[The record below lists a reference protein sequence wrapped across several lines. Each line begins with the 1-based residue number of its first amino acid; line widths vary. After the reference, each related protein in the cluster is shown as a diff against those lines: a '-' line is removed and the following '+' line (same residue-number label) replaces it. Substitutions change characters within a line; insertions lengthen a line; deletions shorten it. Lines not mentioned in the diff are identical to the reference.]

1 MADKQKTIKKAVSL
15 KGKGLHS
22 GVDVEVTLKPA
33 PENHGFIFKRTDL
46 PEQPLIKAVAE
57 NVTDTSRGTTLE
69 DNNAKVSTIEHCL
82 AACTGME
89 LDNVLFEINGPEA
102 PILDGSS
109 KKYVEAILEAG
120 IEEQEAEKIY
130 FTPNEKVEYYDE
142 EKGIHIIAYPDE
154 ALSMNV
160 LIDYNSKVL
169 GNQYGTLDDLKKF
182 KDEVAPCRTFVFLHE
197 LEYLARHN
205 LIKGGDMDNAIVIM
219 DRQVSQEELDRL
231 AELFNKPKIKVKPEG
246 VLNNIDL
253 HFPNEPARH
262 KLLDLIGDLSL
273 IGMPFKGKV
282 IAQRPGHHANTEFA
296 RILRQMAKKQK
307 AKKDIPKYDPNQKPV
322 DDIISIQNTLP
333 HRNPFLLV
341 DKIIHRDEKQVIG
354 IKNVTMNEPFFVG
367 HFPGEPVMPG
377 VLQIEALA
385 QVGGLLVLNTV
396 EDPENYLTFFLKV
409 DKVRFK
415 RKVVPGDTL
424 IMKMSL
430 LEPMRRG
437 IAIMYGEGYVGD
449 SLAIEGEMMAQI
461 VKVKEPK

>member
-1 MADKQKTIKKAVSL
+1 MSEKQKTIKKAVSL
-15 KGKGLHS
+15 SGKGLHT
-22 GVDVEVTLKPA
+22 GVNVQVTLNPA
-33 PENHGFIFKRTDL
+33 PENHGFIFKRVDL
-46 PEQPLIKAVAE
+46 PGQPTIRAVAE
-57 NVTDTSRGTTLE
+57 NVTDTARGTTLE
-69 DNNAKVSTIEHCL
+69 ENGAKVATIEHVL
-82 AACTGME
+82 AACTGMGM
-89 LDNVLFEINGPEA
+89 DNVLIEINAAEA

-109 KKYVEAILEAG
+109 QKYVEAISEAG
-120 IEEQEAEKIY
+120 IEEQSAEKHY
-130 FTPNEKVEYYDE
+130 FTPSEKVEYYDE

-154 ALSMNV
+154 QLSMNV

-169 GNQYGTLDDLKKF
+169 GNQYATLDDLGKF

-197 LEYLARHN
+197 LEYLAANN
-205 LIKGGDMDNAIVIM
+205 LIKGGDLDNAIVIM
-219 DRQVSQEELDRL
+219 DRKVEQEELDRL

-262 KLLDLIGDLSL
+262 KLLDMIGDLSL
-273 IGMPFKGKV
+273 IGMPFKGKI

-307 AKKDIPKYDPNQKPV
+307 AKKDIPVYDPNIEPV

-333 HRNPFLLV
+333 HRPPFLLV
-341 DKIIHRDEKQVIG
+341 DKIIYRDAKKVVG
-354 IKNVTMNEPFFVG
+354 VKNVTMNEPFFVG

-377 VLQIEALA
+377 VLQIEAMA

-396 EDPENYLTFFLKV
+396 PDPENYLTFFLRV

-415 RKVVPGDTL
+415 RKVGPGDTL
-424 IMKMSL
+424 IMKLSL

-437 IAIMYGEGYVGD
+437 IAIMYGEGYVGEN
-449 SLAIEGEMMAQI
+449 LVIEGELMAQI
-461 VKVKEPK
+461 VKVKE

>member
-1 MADKQKTIKKAVSL
+1 MSEKQKTIKKAVSL
-15 KGKGLHS
+15 TGKGLHT
-22 GVDVEVTLKPA
+22 GIDVKITLKPA
-33 PENHGFIFKRTDL
+33 PENHGFIFKRVDL
-46 PEQPLIKAVAE
+46 PEQPTIRAVAE
-57 NVTDTSRGTTLE
+57 NVTDTARGTTLE
-69 DNNAKVSTIEHCL
+69 ENGATVATIEHVL
-82 AACTGME
+82 AACTGMGI
-89 LDNVLFEINGPEA
+89 DNIVIEINASEA

-109 KKYVEAILEAG
+109 QKYVEAIAGAG
-120 IEEQEAEKIY
+120 IEDQNADKNY
-130 FTPNEKVEYYDE
+130 FTPSEKVEYYDE

-154 ALSMNV
+154 QLSMNV

-169 GNQYGTLDDLKKF
+169 GNQYATLDDLGKF

-197 LEYLARHN
+197 LEYLAANN
-205 LIKGGDMDNAIVIM
+205 LIKGGDLDNAIVIM
-219 DRQVSQEELDRL
+219 DRKVEQEELDRL

-262 KLLDLIGDLSL
+262 KLLDMIGDLSL
-273 IGMPFKGKV
+273 IGMPFKGKI

-307 AKKDIPKYDPNQKPV
+307 AKKDIPVYDPNTAPI
-322 DDIISIQNTLP
+322 DDIISIQKTLP

-341 DKIIHRDEKQVIG
+341 DKIIYRDEKKVVG
-354 IKNVTMNEPFFVG
+354 VKNITMNEPFFVG

-377 VLQIEALA
+377 VLQIEAMA
-385 QVGGLLVLNTV
+385 QVGGLLVLNSV
-396 EDPENYLTFFLKV
+396 PDPENYLTFFLRV

-424 IMKMSL
+424 IMRLSL

-437 IAIMYGEGYVGD
+437 IAIMYGEGYVGEN
-449 SLAIEGEMMAQI
+449 LVIEGELMAQI
-461 VKVKEPK
+461 VKVK

>member
-1 MADKQKTIKKAVSL
+1 MAEKQKTIKNEVAL
-15 KGKGLHS
+15 RGKGLHS
-22 GVDVEVTLKPA
+22 GIDVVITLKPA
-33 PENHGFIFKRTDL
+33 PENHGFVFKRIDL
-46 PEQPLIKAVAE
+46 PNQPTIRALAE

-69 DNNAKVSTIEHCL
+69 ENNAKVATIEHCL

-89 LDNVLFEINGPEA
+89 LDNVLFEINAPEA

-109 KKYVEAILEAG
+109 WPYVEAITQAG
-120 IEEQEAEKIY
+120 IIEQNAEKVY

-169 GNQYGTLDDLKKF
+169 GNQYATLADLKNF
-182 KDEVAPCRTFVFLHE
+182 KTEVAPSRTFVFLHE
-197 LEYLARHN
+197 LEFLAKHN
-205 LIKGGDMDNAIVIM
+205 LIKGGDLDNAIVIM
-219 DRQVSQEELDRL
+219 DRQVNQEELDRL

-262 KLLDLIGDLSL
+262 KLLDMIGDLSL
-273 IGMPFKGKV
+273 IGMPFKGKI

-307 AKKDIPKYDPNQKPV
+307 AKKDIPVYNPNVEPV
-322 DDIISIQNTLP
+322 DDIMSIQKTLP
-333 HRNPFLLV
+333 HRYPFLLV
-341 DKIIHRDEKQVIG
+341 DKIIYRDEKKVIG
-354 IKNVTMNEPFFVG
+354 IKNVTMNEGFFQG

-377 VLQIEALA
+377 VLQVEALA
-385 QVGGLLVLNTV
+385 QVGGILVLNTV
-396 EDPENYLTFFLKV
+396 PDPENYLTYFLRV

-415 RKVVPGDTL
+415 RKVGPGDTL
-424 IMKMSL
+424 IMKMTL

-437 IAIMYGEGYVGD
+437 IALMYGEGYVGEN
-449 SLAIEGEMMAQI
+449 LVIEGEMMAQI
-461 VKVKEPK
+461 VKVKE

>member
-1 MADKQKTIKKAVSL
+1 MSDKQKTLKKAVSL
-15 KGKGLHS
+15 KGKGLHT
-22 GVDVEVTLKPA
+22 GIEVEITLCPA
-33 PENHGFIFKRTDL
+33 PIDHGFIFQRTDL
-46 PEQPLIKAVAE
+46 PGEPIIKALAE

-69 DNNAKVSTIEHCL
+69 QNDAKVATIEHCL

-89 LDNVLFEINGPEA
+89 LDNVLIKMTGAEA

-109 KKYVEAILEAG
+109 SEYVNAIIEAG
-120 IEEQEAEKIY
+120 IEDQDAEKIY
-130 FTPNEKVEYYDE
+130 FTPSERVEYYDE
-142 EKGIHIIAYPDE
+142 EKGVHIIAYPDNQ
-154 ALSMNV
+154 LSMNV

-169 GNQYGTLDDLKKF
+169 GNQYATLDDLKKF
-182 KDEVAPCRTFVFLHE
+182 KDEIGPSRTFVFLHE
-197 LEYLARHN
+197 LEFLAANN
-205 LIKGGDMDNAIVIM
+205 LIKGGDLDNAIVIM

-231 AELFNKPKIKVKPEG
+231 AGLFNIPKIKVKPEG

-262 KLLDLIGDLSL
+262 KLLDMIGDLSL
-273 IGMPFKGKV
+273 IGMPFKGKI

-296 RILRQMAKKQK
+296 RILRQMAKKVK
-307 AKKDIPKYDPNQKPV
+307 AKGDVPVYNPNVKPV
-322 DDIISIQNTLP
+322 MNIVDIEKTLP

-341 DKIIHRDEKQVIG
+341 DKVIHIDKKKVVG

-367 HFPGEPVMPG
+367 HFPGEPLMPG

-385 QVGGLLVLNTV
+385 QVGGLLVLSTV
-396 EDPENYLTFFLKV
+396 PDPENYLTFFLKV

-424 IMKMSL
+424 IMKMTL

-437 IAIMYGEGYVGD
+437 IALMFAQGYVGD
-449 SLAIEGEMMAQI
+449 QLAIEGEMMAQI
-461 VKVKEPK
+461 AKVKK

>member
-1 MADKQKTIKKAVSL
+1 MTEKQKTINRAVSL
-15 KGKGLHS
+15 RGKGLHS
-22 GVDVEVTLKPA
+22 GIEVEITLKPA
-33 PENHGFIFKRTDL
+33 PENHGYIFKRTDL
-46 PEQPLIKAVAE
+46 PEQPLIRALAE

-69 DNNAKVSTIEHCL
+69 ENNAKVSTIEHCL

-89 LDNVLFEINGPEA
+89 LDNILIEMNGSEA

-109 KKYVEAILEAG
+109 QKYVEAILEAG
-120 IEEQEAEKIY
+120 IKEQKAEKVY

-154 ALSMNV
+154 EMSMNV

-197 LEYLARHN
+197 LEYLADHN
-205 LIKGGDMDNAIVIM
+205 LIKGGDLDNAIVIM
-219 DRQVSQEELDRL
+219 DRKVSQEELDRL

-273 IGMPFKGKV
+273 IGMPFKGKI
-282 IAQRPGHHANTEFA
+282 IAQRPGHYANTEFA

-307 AKKDIPKYDPNQKPV
+307 AKKDVPKYDPNQEPV

-333 HRNPFLLV
+333 HRSPFLLV

-354 IKNVTMNEPFFVG
+354 IKNITMNEPFFVG

-385 QVGGLLVLNTV
+385 QVGGILVLNTV
-396 EDPENYLTFFLKV
+396 NDPQNYLTFFLKI

-430 LEPMRRG
+430 LEPIRRG
-437 IAIMYGEGYVGD
+437 IAIMFGEGYVGD
-449 SLAIEGEMMAQI
+449 NLVIEGEMMAQI
-461 VKVKEPK
+461 VKVKE